1 MNLDLKSVIG
11 TVAGIFTTISFIP
24 QVLHVIKTKSTKD
37 ISLTM
42 FVLFLLGVIF
52 WLIYGI
58 IINEIPIIIANTLI
72 AILAG
77 IILVYKIKYK

>member
-1 MNLDLKSVIG
+1 MDLKSVIG
-11 TVAGIFTTISFIP
+11 TIAGIFTTISFIP

>member
-1 MNLDLKSVIG
+1 VNLDLKSVIG